1 MLKPFK
7 GTAVGII
14 DHSRST
20 ANRPFT
26 LNKDYHAAVF
36 LLFWA
41 CLPFFEVYI
50 YNLIFILRCC
60 YPIFFLIIRPF
71 LDVLLF
77 SLHFFVISA
86 FFRCRHW
93 SKRFTQ
99 IQGCGIT
106 MPVTRWVHFSFYK
119 KKEKILRWVCA
130 VHFILL
136 FFSFDFRYVNSLFT
150 VVLVHLSKA
159 PIFCL

>member
-1 MLKPFK
+1 MLPFFCYF
-7 GTAVGII
+7 GHVFLFLRFI
-14 DHSRST
+14 ST
-20 ANRPFT
+20 TWYSFWDAAILFFFLSLDLSLMCCCFRFT
-26 LNKDYHAAVF
+26 F
-36 LLFWA
+36 LLF
-41 CLPFFEVYI
+41 LPSSDAETGQ
-50 YNLIFILRCC
+50 
-60 YPIFFLIIRPF
+60 
-71 LDVLLF
+71 
-77 SLHFFVISA
+77 
-86 FFRCRHW
+86 
-93 SKRFTQ
+93 KKFTQ

-159 PIFCL
+159 PIFLSLALSLDASCRIMSTPA